1 MVTDAKNTFGGSI
14 MKKHNLSFLATSIL
28 MGLIP
33 LLVAAVTISTVAV
46 YKTKNNLEERVY
58 LQLQACAISL
68 RKYFEWDINENILE
82 ADEESLDFIDSLTE
96 QDVDLTLFLDDVRFI
111 TSIYNEDG
119 ERNIGTK
126 ASDGI
131 WEIVK
136 QGKDYYTNGTVIGGK
151 KYYVYYIPVCREN
164 GEVVGMAFAGMPESL
179 VKENITANARSMV
192 LAAVCIAAFCIVVIV
207 LIGLR
212 IRKSIIGI
220 ADYTHELSTGRLGIS
235 TSCTSN
241 IREIANLIDSTEDLQ
256 GNLKNIISKVED
268 KAVRL
273 TRNVKT
279 IHDGIEVSN
288 NASEGIVKAV
298 NELSKG
304 SMNISE
310 SVQNTAA
317 SMQNVG
323 QSISSIAES
332 ATTTEGEAQ
341 QIEVINNEAKDNLS
355 HLIDANKNTVTISEN
370 VVTGINEANSAI
382 ENIRKAADA
391 ITNIASQTSMLSL
404 NASIEAARA
413 GEAGKGF
420 AVVASSIQ
428 TLAGESDNSAQ
439 EIQNIINE
447 IIMKSQNNVQL
458 ANQIKDAID
467 SEGDALVTVSDSFDK
482 VSDKIQIMVDTIH
495 NISTE
500 IGTLDK
506 DKEKVLDE
514 INSLSFISE
523 ENTASCQETTASI
536 EELREN
542 IEVISV
548 QATDTDNISEELKES
563 VSYFKL

>member
-1 MVTDAKNTFGGSI
+1 
-14 MKKHNLSFLATSIL
+14 MKKRKLSFLATIML

-33 LLVAAVTISTVAV
+33 MLVAAVTISIVAV

-58 LQLQACAISL
+58 LQLQACAISV
-68 RKYFEWDINENILE
+68 REYFEWDISENILE
-82 ADEESLDFIDSLTE
+82 VDEDSLGFIDSLTE
-96 QDVDLTLFLDDVRFI
+96 QDVDLTLFLEDERFI
-111 TSIYNEDG
+111 TSIYKEDG

-131 WEIVK
+131 WDLVK

-151 KYYVYYIPVCREN
+151 EYYVYYIPVCNED
-164 GEVVGMAFAGMPESL
+164 GEAVGMAFAGMPESL
-179 VKENITANARSMV
+179 VKENITSNTKSMV
-192 LAAVCIAAFCIVVIV
+192 LAAVCIAIFCILISVF
-207 LIGLR
+207 IGLN

-220 ADYTHELSTGRLGIS
+220 ADYTHELSSGSLGVDTG
-235 TSCTSN
+235 CTSN
-241 IREIANLIDSTEDLQ
+241 ISEISTLIDSAENLQ
-256 GNLKNIISKVED
+256 DNLKNIISEVDD
-268 KAVRL
+268 KAERL
-273 TRNVKT
+273 TQNVKT

-288 NASEGIVKAV
+288 NASEGIVRAV
-298 NELSKG
+298 NELSEG
-304 SMNISE
+304 SMHIAE

-323 QSISSIAES
+323 ESISSIAES
-332 ATTTEGEAQ
+332 ATTTEAGARE
-341 QIEVINNEAKDNLS
+341 IEVLNNEAKDNLS
-355 HLIDANKNTVTISEN
+355 HLINANKNTVTISED
-370 VVTGINEANSAI
+370 VVMGINEANAAI

-391 ITNIASQTSMLSL
+391 ITNIAGQTSMLAL

-428 TLAGESDNSAQ
+428 NLAGESDSSAK
-439 EIQNIINE
+439 EIQKIINE

-467 SEGDALVTVSDSFDK
+467 SEGNALVTVSDSFDK
-482 VSDKIQIMVDTIH
+482 VSDRIQSTVNTIH

-500 IGTLDK
+500 IGALNQ

-514 INSLSFISE
+514 ISSLSSISE

-536 EELREN
+536 EQLREN
-542 IEVISV
+542 IEKISI

-563 VSYFKL
+563 VAYFKL